1 MRKLLPLT
9 ALGLMLVVTPAYA
22 DKVHDWH
29 DLEKVHNEVLRALDN
44 MQKAQAAN
52 HYDMGGHAAK
62 AEADLRNVEA
72 ELKAG
77 IEFIKNDKTPQ

>member
-1 MRKLLPLT
+1 MKKVLPLA
-9 ALGLMLVVTPAYA
+9 ALGLMLAVTPAYA
-22 DKVHDWH
+22 DKVRDWH
-29 DLEKVHNEVLRALDN
+29 DLEKVHNEVLRALDH

-72 ELKAG
+72 ELKEG